1 MRRRCDMYYI
11 PHYDIAALFI
21 EVLLLALYIIRRNYP
36 TAANKAYLLMIS
48 VSMVSSLADMISVF
62 TLRYYSEVPVW
73 LNYVINTIYMSSY
86 SGMAI
91 TYLFYILVVTRNGN
105 VSRKHKGLCLGI
117 FAVESLFIYTTPWTR
132 LVLYFDENGNYCH
145 GPAFYLLYV
154 ISIGTI
160 LGITVVAVKNRRVL
174 SKQQNLSIY
183 FISIASIIS
192 ALVQLFHPEFLIS
205 NFVISVFLALLYV
218 SLQNPD
224 DFIDKHSECY
234 NTDAFSKSIEMMI
247 NKKQR
252 FSVISFMSE
261 DFIYINQVL
270 GAKVGDLLIATIGD
284 HVKRRYGFRNVY
296 HLSACRF
303 AVIADDNKCG
313 DIVKDIKELFSRPF
327 NAGNVEVTLSVFS
340 CIVSYPGFIK
350 SPDDV
355 MDAITYSFHEM
366 SRNREKSVMFAS
378 AESLRSRRRES
389 ELMHILKKAIR
400 DDGFDVYYQPIYS
413 VKDKACTTAEALI
426 RLKNTELGFVGPD
439 EFIPLAERNGMIT
452 EIGEIVLRKVCEF
465 ISTGIPR
472 AMGIKYFEVNLST
485 VQCVQDNLAVKMLS
499 IMEEY
504 DVIPRCFN
512 FEITETAGSVN
523 DDTLRR
529 NMKRLLDSGA
539 TFSMDDYGTGFST
552 ATYLISLPLRI
563 VKIDKSILWSA
574 MENEEAFTILR
585 NTVQMLK
592 ELNKKIVVEGVENEE
607 MVRILEEMGCD
618 FMQGYH
624 FSKPV
629 PQEQFVQYLENAAKA
644 AP

>member
-1 MRRRCDMYYI
+1 MAYI

-21 EVLLLALYIIRRNYP
+21 ELLLLALYFIRRNYP
-36 TAANKAYLLMIS
+36 TAANKAYLLMVS

-62 TLRYYSEVPVW
+62 TLRYFQDVPVW
-73 LNYVINTIYMSSY
+73 LNYIVNIVYMSSY

-105 VSRKHKGLCLGI
+105 VSRKQKGLCLGI
-117 FAVESLFIYTTPWTR
+117 FAVESLLIYTTPFTK

-160 LGITVVAVKNRRVL
+160 LGITVVAIKNRSSL

-183 FISIASIIS
+183 FISVANIIS
-192 ALVQLFHPEFLIS
+192 ALVQLFYPEFLIS
-205 NFVISVFLALLYV
+205 NFIISVFLALLYV

-224 DFIDKHSECY
+224 DFIDKHSDCY
-234 NTDAFSKSIEMMI
+234 NVDAFSKSLEMMI

-270 GAKVGDLLIATIGD
+270 GAKIGDLLIADIGD
-284 HVKRRYGFRNVY
+284 HAKRKYGFRNVY

-313 DIVKDIKELFSRPF
+313 DIVKDIKELFKNPF
-327 NAGNVEVTLSVFS
+327 NAGNVEVTLSVFT

-413 VKDKACTTAEALI
+413 VKDKSCTTAEALI

-504 DVIPRCFN
+504 DVVPRCFN

-629 PQEQFVQYLENAAKA
+629 PREQFVEYLENAAKA

>member
-1 MRRRCDMYYI
+1 MAYI

-21 EVLLLALYIIRRNYP
+21 ESLLLALYFIRRNYP
-36 TAANKAYLLMIS
+36 TPANKAYLLMIS

-62 TLRYYSEVPVW
+62 TLRYFTEVPVW
-73 LNYVINTIYMSSY
+73 ANYIVNMIYMSSY

-91 TYLFYILVVTRNGN
+91 TYLLYILVVTRNGN
-105 VSRKHKGLCLGI
+105 VSKKHKGLCLGI
-117 FAVESLFIYTTPWTR
+117 FAVESLLIYTTPFTK

-145 GPAFYLLYV
+145 GPAFYFLYV

-160 LGITVVAVKNRRVL
+160 LGITVIAIKNRGVL
-174 SKQQNLSIY
+174 SKQQNTSIY
-183 FISIASIIS
+183 FISVASIVS
-192 ALVQLFHPEFLIS
+192 ALVQLFYPEFLIS
-205 NFVISVFLALLYV
+205 NFIISVFLALLYV

-224 DFIDKHSECY
+224 DFIDKHSDCY
-234 NTDAFSKSIEMMI
+234 NVDAFAKSIEMMI
-247 NKKQR
+247 GKKQR

-270 GAKVGDLLIATIGD
+270 GAKIGDLLIAAIGD
-284 HVKRRYGFRNVY
+284 YIKKKYGFKNVY

-303 AVIADDNKCG
+303 AIIADDNKCG
-313 DIVKDIKELFSRPF
+313 DIVRDIKELFSRPF
-327 NAGNVEVTLSVFS
+327 NAGNVEVTLSVFM

-350 SPDDV
+350 GPDDV

-366 SRNREKSVMFAS
+366 SGNREKNVIFAS

-389 ELMHILKKAIR
+389 ELMHILKRAIR
-400 DDGFDVYYQPIYS
+400 EDGFDVYYQPIYS

-452 EIGEIVLRKVCEF
+452 EIGDIVLRKVCEF

-472 AMGIKYFEVNLST
+472 AIGIKYFEVNLST

-529 NMKRLLDSGA
+529 NMKRLLDRGA

-592 ELNKKIVVEGVENEE
+592 ELNKKIVVEGVENEA
-607 MVRILEEMGCD
+607 MVKILEEMGCD

-629 PQEQFVQYLENAAKA
+629 PQEQFVEYIKNAAS
-644 AP
+644 

>member
-1 MRRRCDMYYI
+1 MAYI

-21 EVLLLALYIIRRNYP
+21 EFLLLALYIIRRNYP

-105 VSRKHKGLCLGI
+105 VSMKHKGLCLAI
-117 FAVESLFIYTTPWTR
+117 FGVESLLIYTTPWTK

-160 LGITVVAVKNRRVL
+160 LDITVVAVKNHRAL

-183 FISIASIIS
+183 FISVANIVS
-192 ALVQLFHPEFLIS
+192 ALVQLFYPEFLIS
-205 NFVISVFLALLYV
+205 NFIISVFLALLYV

-234 NTDAFSKSIEMMI
+234 NKDAFCKSIEMMI

-270 GAKVGDLLIATIGD
+270 GAKIGDLLIAAIGD
-284 HVKRRYGFRNVY
+284 HVKRKYGFRNVY

-313 DIVKDIKELFSRPF
+313 DIVKDINELFKKPF
-327 NAGNVEVTLSVFS
+327 NAGNVEVTLSVFT
-340 CIVSYPGFIK
+340 CIVSYPGFIN

-366 SRNREKSVMFAS
+366 SGSGERNVMFAS

-413 VKDKACTTAEALI
+413 VKDKACTTAEALV

-439 EFIPLAERNGMIT
+439 EFIPLAEKNGMIT

-504 DVIPRCFN
+504 DVVPRCFN

-529 NMKRLLDSGA
+529 NMKRLLDGGA
-539 TFSMDDYGTGFST
+539 SFSMDDYGTGFST

-629 PQEQFVQYLENAAKA
+629 PQDQFVEYLKNASKA